1 MTIIPHF
8 VWFEAGGARSLFD
21 RIGSQKSQFLNYS
34 RVMINLLYLGG
45 EWPALIEMRVAGVD

>member
-8 VWFEAGGARSLFD
+8 VWFEAGAARSLFD

-34 RVMINLLYLGG
+34 RVMIISYILFGFGLLLLSRLLF
-45 EWPALIEMRVAGVD
+45 PL

>member
-1 MTIIPHF
+1 MTIIPYF

-34 RVMINLLYLGG
+34 RVMIISYILFGFGLLLLSRLLF
-45 EWPALIEMRVAGVD
+45 PL